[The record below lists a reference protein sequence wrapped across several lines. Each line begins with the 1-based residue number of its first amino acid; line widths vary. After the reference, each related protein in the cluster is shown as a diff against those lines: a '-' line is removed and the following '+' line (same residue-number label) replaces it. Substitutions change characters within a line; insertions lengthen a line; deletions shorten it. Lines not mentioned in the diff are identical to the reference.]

1 MKYSNALGGW
11 KYKKQIA
18 DSLNKWLLLGDSV
31 TMGIGIDNDSTFAGI
46 MDKSF
51 REVNMINMS
60 MIGYSARDYYNVF
73 HSLVVQNTKHLSFDK
88 VLLFWTLND
97 IYSNF
102 PSTPALSSKNIL
114 FPLIKFLRENS
125 NAYHF
130 FSNTFADRPKAY
142 YKFDEQFYA

>member
-51 REVNMINMS
+51 RDVNRIN
-60 MIGYSARDYYNVF
+60 INDWLFGKR
-73 HSLVVQNTKHLSFDK
+73 
-88 VLLFWTLND
+88 LL
-97 IYSNF
+97 
-102 PSTPALSSKNIL
+102 
-114 FPLIKFLRENS
+114 
-125 NAYHF
+125 
-130 FSNTFADRPKAY
+130 
-142 YKFDEQFYA
+142 